1 MEPKPEI
8 KNETQAP
15 TNEFIIEDENNY
27 KYKIF
32 LELKDKTAI
41 ITLINSGIYNT
52 YKYQCIITLESLKQK
67 SDKFSLLKSLD
78 NFRNFFYEKL
88 KNKEIKL
95 ISKDNIKI
103 LELTFE
109 IFCEKEM
116 INFQLEK
123 INIEKEDLLEKICN
137 EINQLREKYEKVEEE
152 NIKLKAEIEDMKNKY
167 EELNKELIIK
177 ERYPLFDN
185 KTQYD
190 FIIKTL
196 NERLKRKISD
206 LNNIYQATK
215 DGDSNA
221 NFHSKCDGHSNT
233 LIVIKS
239 KNNNTFGAFTS
250 LAYHSLNGQFYY
262 DTNAFLFSLD
272 NLEIYEISTK
282 DKSVW
287 IGSSYAVLFG
297 AGHDIYLP
305 NGCLSA
311 QCNSAQSSY
320 NYKGK
325 SNALTGGSNFYT
337 KDYVVYQVLFE

>member
-1 MEPKPEI
+1 MLILNK
-8 KNETQAP
+8 
-15 TNEFIIEDENNY
+15 
-27 KYKIF
+27 
-32 LELKDKTAI
+32 LKE
-41 ITLINSGIYNT
+41 LIN
-52 YKYQCIITLESLKQK
+52 
-67 SDKFSLLKSLD
+67 
-78 NFRNFFYEKL
+78 
-88 KNKEIKL
+88 
-95 ISKDNIKI
+95 
-103 LELTFE
+103 FE
-109 IFCEKEM
+109 
-116 INFQLEK
+116 LEK
-123 INIEKEDLLEKICN
+123 IDFKKEDLLEKICN

-250 LAYHSLNGQFYY
+250 LAYHSLNGQYYY
-262 DTNAFLFSLD
+262 DTNAFLFSID

-282 DKSVW
+282 DK
-287 IGSSYAVLFG
+287 
-297 AGHDIYLP
+297 
-305 NGCLSA
+305 
-311 QCNSAQSSY
+311 
-320 NYKGK
+320 
-325 SNALTGGSNFYT
+325 
-337 KDYVVYQVLFE
+337 

>member
-95 ISKDNIKI
+95 TSKDKFKI
-103 LELTFE
+103 LELPLD
-109 IFCEKEM
+109 IFCEKEL
-116 INFQLEK
+116 INFELEK
-123 INIEKEDLLEKICN
+123 IDFKKEDLLEKICN

-196 NERLKRKISD
+196 SERLKRKISD

-221 NFHSKCDGHSNT
+221 NFHS
-233 LIVIKS
+233 
-239 KNNNTFGAFTS
+239 
-250 LAYHSLNGQFYY
+250 
-262 DTNAFLFSLD
+262 
-272 NLEIYEISTK
+272 
-282 DKSVW
+282 
-287 IGSSYAVLFG
+287 
-297 AGHDIYLP
+297 
-305 NGCLSA
+305 
-311 QCNSAQSSY
+311 
-320 NYKGK
+320 
-325 SNALTGGSNFYT
+325 
-337 KDYVVYQVLFE
+337 